1 MKTIKQKITIILF
14 VICVLS
20 FHLAIIF
27 LPKTTVATS
36 EYLFTME
43 QGAQL
48 ALHKDGMRFVTK
60 MSQAVYDMIVTEDAE
75 NKVSLSVLVSTRS
88 RFDLITDGKYINLDK
103 KVTFDIP
110 DQKIYK
116 VGDYYYANAL
126 LTNLNAQNNSALN
139 GVSQF
144 DYEFVGIA
152 VIIDNSSGQALYTYA
167 DFASNNIDNN
177 TRSQYGM
184 IQSIVLNNENPEL
197 AQEIMSLEN
206 PYSSWFG
213 QSDYPIVINTQEK
226 YNSLIGQINQ
236 GVNFEL
242 DVLLYADVDKTGAIL
257 EQGKELPTS
266 TTNVYTVNFYNG
278 DKIINTIYVKEGQE
292 AVYDG
297 EIPKNNDD
305 NSCVFK
311 GWATAGGQ
319 EIIDLSNINSNL
331 NVYATYEKQGENN
344 SIEQARTGDD
354 KNTVFFFDS
363 SLGRSQLGEVDNG
376 NVLLDDISYDANV
389 KIQGEQG
396 STKISFNSTTAS
408 KINISFS
415 HDICGYKFNDGDY
428 VMLYVYSDFDNDG
441 AIFKTTLGS
450 PSYATRLINQTWS
463 MVLVPASVVASDN
476 EWVILPDSSKGLKG
490 SIYLTKA
497 KAIPSAEVINVA
509 QEGNSFTLGGI
520 EYVGVNENKT
530 GADGGGNTDLY
541 NQPADLSAHYIN
553 GRLRYY
559 MGQNVKQPY
568 VTLKMKNAFTVVGG
582 STTVS
587 ITLRG
592 ALTDDLYVKFSGSG
606 SSSRSTTIRE
616 ELSDGF
622 VKYTLTFATR
632 QDGHVYDTIN
642 IYAAYVSLTQPYNG
656 GYRQVE
662 ISNIEINNA

>member
-14 VICVLS
+14 AICILS
-20 FHLAIIF
+20 FYLSLLC
-27 LPKTTVATS
+27 LPKSAIATS
-36 EYLFTME
+36 DYLFTME

-60 MSQAVYDMIVTEDAE
+60 MSQAVYDTIVTLDAD

-88 RFDLITDGKYINLDK
+88 RFDLITDGEYINLDK
-103 KVTFDIP
+103 KVVFDIP

-116 VGDYYYANAL
+116 VGEYYYANAL

-144 DYEFVGIA
+144 DYEFVGIG
-152 VIIDNSSGQALYTYA
+152 VIVDNSSGQTVYTYA
-167 DFASNNIDNN
+167 DFANDDIDNN

-184 IQSIVLNNENPEL
+184 LQSIVLNNENPEL
-197 AQEIMSLEN
+197 AQEVMSLES

-213 QSDYPIVINTQEK
+213 QGDYPIVINTQEK
-226 YNSLIGQINQ
+226 YNSLVGQINQ
-236 GVNFEL
+236 GVNFDL
-242 DVLLYADVDKTGAIL
+242 DVLLYANVDKTGATL
-257 EQGKELPTS
+257 DQGKELPNS

-278 DKIINTIYVKEGQE
+278 DKIINTVYVKEGQE
-292 AVYDG
+292 AVHDG
-297 EIPKNNDD
+297 ETPKKDD
-305 NSCVFK
+305 DISYVFI
-311 GWATAGGQ
+311 GWATAGSQ
-319 EIIDLSNINSNL
+319 EIVDLSNINSNL
-331 NVYATYEKQGENN
+331 NVYATYEKQSENN

-363 SLGRSQLGEVDNG
+363 SLGKMQLGEVVNG
-376 NVLLDDISYDANV
+376 NVLIDDVSYDQTV
-389 KIQGEQG
+389 KLQGEQG
-396 STKISFNSTTAS
+396 STKISFDSTVAS

-415 HDICGYKFNDGDY
+415 HDICGYMFNDGDY
-428 VMLYVYSDFDNDG
+428 VTFYVYSDFDNDG
-441 AIFKTTLGS
+441 AVLKTTVSS

-497 KAIPSAEVINVA
+497 KAIPSTEVINVA

-520 EYVGVNENKT
+520 EYVGVNENQT
-530 GADGGGNTDLY
+530 GADAGGNTNLY

-559 MGQNVKQPY
+559 IGQNVTRPY

-592 ALTDDLYVKFSGSG
+592 LSAEKISVNFSGTSDDITRT
-606 SSSRSTTIRE
+606 SSVGE
-616 ELSDGF
+616 QLQDGF
-622 VKYTLTFATR
+622 VRYTFSFRVL
-632 QDGHVYDTIN
+632 QNGYKYDTLK
-642 IYAAYVSLTQPYNG
+642 IYAVNSTEFYNG